1 MQWIYIKPKYLEY
14 FLTSV
19 NCRKTILWNNI
30 DEYLNLNIHSEYSYL
45 FLLPYP
51 FILSFIIM
59 IIRPI
64 IVHFTKIENFECQY
78 VLPDFTGM

>member
-1 MQWIYIKPKYLEY
+1 MQWIYIKPKYFEY

-19 NCRKTILWNNI
+19 NCRKTILRNNI
-30 DEYLNLNIHSEYSYL
+30 DEYLNLNIHSEYSYV

-59 IIRPI
+59 IICPI